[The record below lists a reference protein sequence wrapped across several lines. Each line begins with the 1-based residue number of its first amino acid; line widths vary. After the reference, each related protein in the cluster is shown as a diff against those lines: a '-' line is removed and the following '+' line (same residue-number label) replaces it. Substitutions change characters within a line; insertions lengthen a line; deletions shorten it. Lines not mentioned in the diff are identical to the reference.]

1 MKRQPIIEPFDF
13 PEEVQNSI
21 IAAIQ
26 AQKAK
31 MPFLVNL
38 GKEGRKGLLKVE
50 TGKATK
56 QKGVHKILV
65 ENPTVNKS
73 ENLSVTNMGKGLGN
87 YDSLFSI
94 HKAVQQFA
102 DTIYDT
108 LLANGHELAHQGND
122 GQKQITRAANDNAEY
137 EHLLAELKNIKPPAK
152 PTQKQLDKMAAKQGL
167 IKPPTL

>member
-38 GKEGRKGLLKVE
+38 GKEERKGLLKVE
-50 TGKATK
+50 TGKVTK

-73 ENLSVTNMGKGLGN
+73 ETLSVTNMGKGLEN
-87 YDSLFSI
+87 YDSLFFVY
-94 HKAVQQFA
+94 KVVQQLA
-102 DTIYDT
+102 DNINDT
-108 LLANGHELAHQGND
+108 LLANGHELVHQGND
-122 GQKQITRAANDNAEY
+122 GQKQITRAANDNTEH

-167 IKPPTL
+167 IKPPTI